1 MTDLVAVAVAA
12 VLLAAGVLKLRDAST
27 FAATLRK
34 LSPLAVRRRLS
45 LPRARVAA
53 DAVALLEVIV
63 AAGLTF
69 TDGSLLRMSAAVA
82 VGLGVAFTVVV
93 IVAVRRGASCGCF
106 PSLRSRAAGRV
117 EAARA
122 IAMLVAAVAVV
133 AWPPA
138 DRRLLVVRAATLV
151 AAAAIVVWAIPASRL
166 LRSRPRVAAPAV
178 LGDPPPV
185 DGATDRLRAR
195 PELHAVESR
204 LEQIG
209 LALDWDDRRISPAGP
224 ALLISVGRRPGAMLT
239 ARLGHRGEPLT
250 ATVAA
255 GPLRFS
261 VRAGAVVESA
271 VGATAGEP

>member
-12 VLLAAGVLKLRDAST
+12 VLLAAGVLKLRDATT

-34 LSPLAVRRRLS
+34 LSPLVLRRRLS
-45 LPRARVAA
+45 LRRARAA
-53 DAVALLEVIV
+53 AEAVALLEIIV

-69 TDGSLLRMSAAVA
+69 TDGSLLRVSAAAA
-82 VGLGVAFTVVV
+82 VGLGVAFTLVV

-117 EAARA
+117 EVARA

-138 DRRLLVVRAATLV
+138 DRVPLVVRAAALL
-151 AAAAIVVWAIPASRL
+151 AAGAIVVWAIPASRL
-166 LRSRPRVAAPAV
+166 LRRRPRVAAPAV
-178 LGDPPPV
+178 LADPPPV
-185 DGATDRLRAR
+185 DGAIDRLRAR
-195 PELHAVESR
+195 PEMHAVESR

-209 LALDWDDRRISPAGP
+209 VALDWDDCRISPAGP

-239 ARLGHRGEPLT
+239 ARLGGAGEPLT

-255 GPLRFS
+255 GSIRFS
-261 VRAGAVVESA
+261 LRAGAVVERA